1 MRDFESFTV
10 VVGLLAVIG
19 IIFLSVASSPSPQY
33 KCTQEQMEWIL
44 NKTKDFPERD
54 RDRAY
59 RQSEIIRS
67 LCDKE
72 ERDEARS

>member
-1 MRDFESFTV
+1 MRDFEFSIM
-10 VVGLLAVIG
+10 VVGVVA
-19 IIFLSVASSPSPQY
+19 IFGMIFFVASSSSPQY

-59 RQSEIIRS
+59 RQSELIRAI
-67 LCDKE
+67 CDKE
-72 ERDEARS
+72 E